1 MGTKKKIDNFMK
13 EVNNEK
19 DWENLFEYQV
29 RLKIKK
35 ALQYLINSSLFNIF
49 QSVSTRASAVPFLVI
64 ND

>member
-1 MGTKKKIDNFMK
+1 MK

>member
-29 RLKIKK
+29 RLENKK
-35 ALQYLINSSLFNIF
+35 AL
-49 QSVSTRASAVPFLVI
+49 
-64 ND
+64 